1 MILLVRSALAMLV
14 LPVAAFAA
22 DVAAL
27 GSAEADG
34 KGAVVQVL
42 AGRDADLVVVSGGHD
57 RGFRPGA
64 VCTVLRDGRPFG
76 SVVIAESD
84 RSRSV
89 GLILSLDALEASA
102 PSRIRAGDTLALRAN
117 PRI

>member
-1 MILLVRSALAMLV
+1 MLLLS
-14 LPVAAFAA
+14 VAAFAA
-22 DVAAL
+22 DAGKL

-42 AGRDADLVVVSGGHD
+42 AGRDADLVVVAGGHD

-64 VCTVLRDGRPFG
+64 VCTVSRDGRPFG
-76 SVVIAESD
+76 TVVVAESA
-84 RSRSV
+84 RARSV
-89 GLILSLDALEASA
+89 ALILSLDPAADSSA
-102 PSRIRAGDTLALRAN
+102 ARILPGDVVATRAN

>member
-1 MILLVRSALAMLV
+1 MRAALTMLILS
-14 LPVAAFAA
+14 VAAFAA
-22 DVAAL
+22 GAVVL

-34 KGAVVQVL
+34 KGSVVHVL
-42 AGRDADLVVVSGGHD
+42 AGRDADLVVVTGGHD

-64 VCTVLRDGRPFG
+64 VCTVSRDGHPFG
-76 SVVIAESD
+76 TVVIAESV

-89 GLILSLDALEASA
+89 ALILSLDPLAASSS
-102 PSRIRAGDTLALRAN
+102 PRIQPGDVVSTRAN

>member
-1 MILLVRSALAMLV
+1 MLLLS
-14 LPVAAFAA
+14 VAASAA
-22 DVAAL
+22 GAGAL

-42 AGRDADLVVVSGGHD
+42 AGRDADLVVVAGGHD

-64 VCTVLRDGRPFG
+64 VCTVSRDGRPFG
-76 SVVIAESD
+76 TVVVAEAA

-89 GLILSLDALEASA
+89 ALILSLDPAADA
-102 PSRIRAGDTLALRAN
+102 TAARIRAGDVVSTRAN

>member
-1 MILLVRSALAMLV
+1 MLLLS
-14 LPVAAFAA
+14 VAASAA
-22 DVAAL
+22 GAGAL

-42 AGRDADLVVVSGGHD
+42 AGRDADLVVVAGGHD

-64 VCTVLRDGRPFG
+64 VCTVSRDGRPFG
-76 SVVIAESD
+76 TVVVAEAA

-89 GLILSLDALEASA
+89 ALILSLDPADDATA
-102 PSRIRAGDTLALRAN
+102 ARIRAGDVVATRAN

>member
-1 MILLVRSALAMLV
+1 MLL

-22 DVAAL
+22 GAGAL

-42 AGRDADLVVVSGGHD
+42 AGRDADLVVMAGGHD

-64 VCTVLRDGRPFG
+64 VCTVSRDGRPFG
-76 SVVIAESD
+76 TVVVAEAA
-84 RSRSV
+84 RSRSIA
-89 GLILSLDALEASA
+89 LILSLDASA
-102 PSRIRAGDTLALRAN
+102 ARIQAGDVVAIRAN
-117 PRI
+117 PRL

>member
-1 MILLVRSALAMLV
+1 MFV

-22 DVAAL
+22 DVAVL

-64 VCTVLRDGRPFG
+64 VCTVLRAGRPFG

-102 PSRIRAGDTLALRAN
+102 PSRIRAGDTVALRAN